1 MTKLNLQKTINIV
14 FYLLLG
20 MALSFSNLQA
30 NNSCQYRAF
39 TIKVLDN
46 VTTQDLIDQL
56 SMKCGFSV
64 IVKDKVAKRKMAEKL
79 NGININNMSLSEI
92 FNILL
97 KDNNL
102 EYSFKDNLLKI
113 SGVITKTFEIDYI
126 TSVRSGTA
134 VLNASVQSSN
144 SDTGSN
150 APSDENSI
158 TSSETFNFWKGIS
171 KDILSIANS
180 GSESYIVKKPIINQ
194 NAGLITVTGTK
205 EQLDRIAKY
214 LQDVK
219 SRLDKEVLID
229 VSIISVDLSKSH
241 SSGIDWSKF
250 AIGINN
256 PQGDNVPVLDG
267 ATSGLN
273 TANLVAK
280 GDKIY
285 HLGWN
290 NAFNFS
296 NTISFTMDGLMNFLK
311 TQGNSKIVS
320 NPKILTL
327 NNQQALITIGDN
339 VNYRVPETSPANTGG
354 TITTTSYTN
363 ESIFVGILLNIM
375 PEISNN
381 NEIILRIN
389 PSISSF
395 KYASDDKKQITPRE
409 IAPDTSEKKLS
420 TVIRIKNNDTIILGG
435 LISKSNNNANNG
447 ILGLKDLPILGNIFK
462 SQSTSS
468 DSRELI
474 FVITPKIVNPNKNNH
489 KNISLKAL
497 GYGSE
502 IGVK

>member
-1 MTKLNLQKTINIV
+1 MTKLNLQKTTNIV

-20 MALSFSNLQA
+20 IALSFSNLQA
-30 NNSCQYRAF
+30 NNSCKYRAF

-46 VTTQDLIDQL
+46 VTTKELIDQL

-64 IVKDKVAKRKMAEKL
+64 IVKDKIAKRKMAEKL
-79 NGININNMSLSEI
+79 NGININNMSIDEI
-92 FNILL
+92 LNILL

-102 EYSFKDNLLKI
+102 EYTFKDNLLKI
-113 SGVITKTFEIDYI
+113 SGISTKTFEIDYI

-144 SDTGSN
+144 GDTGSN
-150 APSDENSI
+150 AASDENQI
-158 TSSETFNFWKGIS
+158 TSSESFDFWKGIS
-171 KDILSIANS
+171 KDILSVANS
-180 GSESYIVKKPIINQ
+180 GSEGYIVKKPIINQ

-205 EQLDRIAKY
+205 EQLDRVAKY

-219 SRLDKEVLID
+219 NRLDKEVLID
-229 VSIISVDLSKSH
+229 VSIISVELSKSH
-241 SSGIDWSKF
+241 SSGIDWTQF
-250 AIGINN
+250 ALGINN
-256 PQGDNVPVLDG
+256 PTGSDIPTL
-267 ATSGLN
+267 SGVANGTN
-273 TANLVAK
+273 TADLVAS
-280 GDKIY
+280 GDKLY

-296 NTISFTMDGLMNFLK
+296 NTISFTMNGLMNFLK

-395 KYASDDKKQITPRE
+395 KYADDNKKQTLPRE

-420 TVIRIKNNDTIILGG
+420 TVVRVKNNDTIILGG
-435 LISKSNNNANNG
+435 LIDKSNNVANNG
-447 ILGLKDLPILGNIFK
+447 IVGLKELPILGNIFK
-462 SQSTSS
+462 SESTSS
-468 DSRELI
+468 NVNELI
-474 FVITPKIVNPNKNNH
+474 FVITPRIVNYKNNH

-497 GYGSE
+497 GYGSA
-502 IGVK
+502 IGSE